1 MKAGKQVIAMVAPSV
16 LAQFGKPM
24 EQVYGAF
31 KAMGFTD
38 IIEVAVGAEETTRR
52 ESEEFKER
60 IEEGAPFMTTSFC
73 PAYVNLARKH
83 IPDLVKYVS
92 TTASPMVYTAE
103 YARSKYP
110 DAVNVFISPCA
121 SKKAEC
127 REYDDVDFVLTFREV
142 EAVLE
147 GMEIDID
154 KCEPYT
160 PSEVAGKD
168 AHGFAKTGGV
178 FTAVKN
184 HLGEDVQ
191 GLVIADLNKKN
202 IALLRAYA
210 KSGKCPGKMIE
221 VMSCPN
227 GCISG
232 PCSCSEN
239 GEATRNFDAELKKK

>member
-1 MKAGKQVIAMVAPSV
+1 M
-16 LAQFGKPM
+16 
-24 EQVYGAF
+24 
-31 KAMGFTD
+31 
-38 IIEVAVGAEETTRR
+38 
-52 ESEEFKER
+52 
-60 IEEGAPFMTTSFC
+60 
-73 PAYVNLARKH
+73 
-83 IPDLVKYVS
+83 
-92 TTASPMVYTAE
+92 
-103 YARSKYP
+103 
-110 DAVNVFISPCA
+110 
-121 SKKAEC
+121 
-127 REYDDVDFVLTFREV
+127 LTFREV

-239 GEATRNFDAELKKK
+239 GEATRKFDAELKKK